1 MMMNHP
7 TDDRLPDGPAPGGA
21 WLEARIPAVFAAV
34 LATWALI
41 AAWKVFRQLV
51 G

>member
-1 MMMNHP
+1 MNHP
-7 TDDRLPDGPAPGGA
+7 AEDRLPDGRAPDGA
-21 WLEARIPAVFAAV
+21 WLEARIPAVFGAV

-51 G
+51 GW